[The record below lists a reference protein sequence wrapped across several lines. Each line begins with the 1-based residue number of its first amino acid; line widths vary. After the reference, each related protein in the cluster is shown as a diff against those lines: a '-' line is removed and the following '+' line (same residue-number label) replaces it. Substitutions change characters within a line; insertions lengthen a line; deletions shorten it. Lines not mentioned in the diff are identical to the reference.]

1 MNLQH
6 INVKIFTETAAVDL
20 ADAIAVF
27 HRWIQDSVCEEL
39 LIDVADYRHVPTGPG
54 VILVGHEANY
64 SLDWGPA
71 NRLGL
76 LYNRKAPLE
85 GTTQD
90 KLLQAFYTA
99 LRACGRLEEEPPF
112 QGKLRFHA
120 GSCAFVLNDRMLAP
134 NTEETWLA
142 LKPEFETFF
151 ASLFPPHG
159 YTLERASE
167 PRERFS
173 VRVSTPAFIDV
184 RYGLSCLSKNSSSV
198 SFFRSRPNHSGSP
211 VSRLLTTVRNF
222 CFFPR

>member
-1 MNLQH
+1 MDVQH
-6 INVKIFTETAAVDL
+6 INVKIFAETAAVDL
-20 ADAIAVF
+20 AYAIPVF
-27 HRWIQDSVCEEL
+27 HRWIQASLCEEL
-39 LIDVADYRHVPTGPG
+39 LIDVADYRHVPSGPG
-54 VILVGHEANY
+54 VIVVGHEANF

-120 GSCAFVLNDRMLAP
+120 GSCEVVLNDRMLAP

-211 VSRLLTTVRNF
+211 VFNPEGL
-222 CFFPR
+222 